1 MTRGASN
8 DSIEIKVAWAVLA
21 LLVAE
26 FIFLAGK
33 KLVSTQL
40 SPGSTVRS
48 NRRPDSLVFE
58 LDCSKRTLELPDDAK
73 LTRALFVVPA
83 CGPTRWVEIPSPD
96 TYFQMQVRD
105 IRGPKYNTYV
115 VEVMYDED
123 RAKVNHVEPDVP
135 LAWAGGKAPS
145 KIQTGTVNLP
155 NKFRFTNPSP
165 NEKIQ
170 VQVDFF

>member
-1 MTRGASN
+1 MVVGML
-8 DSIEIKVAWAVLA
+8 VAGFI
-21 LLVAE
+21 LLV
-26 FIFLAGK
+26 GN
-33 KLVSTQL
+33 KLISIRT
-40 SPGSTVRS
+40 SPTAAHATNSRS
-48 NRRPDSLVFE
+48 DSLVFE
-58 LDCSKRTLELPDDAK
+58 LDCSKRTLELPDDVK

-155 NKFRFTNPSP
+155 NKFRFTNPSQ

-170 VQVDFF
+170 IEVDFF